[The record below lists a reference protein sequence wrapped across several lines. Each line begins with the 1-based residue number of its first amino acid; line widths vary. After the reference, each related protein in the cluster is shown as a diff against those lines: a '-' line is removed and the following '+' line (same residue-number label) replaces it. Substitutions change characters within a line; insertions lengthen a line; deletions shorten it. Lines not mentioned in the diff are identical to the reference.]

1 MKYIFDI
8 FDHLIEALEDE
19 NIDPMV
25 IDMVNDAKEA
35 LSETLD
41 EETEE

>member
-8 FDHLIEALEDE
+8 FEHLIEALQDE
-19 NIDPMV
+19 NVDPMV

-35 LSETLD
+35 LSETL
-41 EETEE
+41 EEEPGE

>member
-8 FDHLIEALEDE
+8 FEHLIESLEDE
-19 NIDPMV
+19 NVDPMV

-41 EETEE
+41 EESEE

>member
-8 FDHLIEALEDE
+8 FEHLIEALQDE
-19 NIDPMV
+19 NVDPMV

-35 LSETLD
+35 LSETLE
-41 EETEE
+41 EETGE